1 MGWNGSYGQLP
12 DQGIIKFFA
21 GPYSV
26 ITIADRCRVREPK
39 TFGAEPTLVI
49 SYNGSNHSH
58 VWLEK
63 LGWSDSH
70 PFLFSWS
77 WRNDM

>member
-39 TFGAEPTLVI
+39 IFGAEPTLVI
-49 SYNGSNHSH
+49 RTALTLL
-58 VWLEK
+58 VF
-63 LGWSDSH
+63 GWKSWVGVAPT
-70 PFLFSWS
+70 PFFL
-77 WRNDM
+77 